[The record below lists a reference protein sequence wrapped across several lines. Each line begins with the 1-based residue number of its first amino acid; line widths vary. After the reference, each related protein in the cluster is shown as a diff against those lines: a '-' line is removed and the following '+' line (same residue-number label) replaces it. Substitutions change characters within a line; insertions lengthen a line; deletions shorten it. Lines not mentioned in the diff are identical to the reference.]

1 MLKIF
6 SYYTELY
13 EWNGMKKFYAH
24 IIKQIASGLAIG
36 SQDFSGVETPLLIKY
51 VKTDQARKPLYVN
64 DDKKVTKR
72 DDAVFLLF
80 PLSEK
85 EVFSKLFSQRSN

>member
-1 MLKIF
+1 
-6 SYYTELY
+6 
-13 EWNGMKKFYAH
+13 MKKFYAH

-51 VKTDQARKPLYVN
+51 VKTDQTRKPLYVN

-72 DDAVFLLF
+72 DDAVFFIVPIIREGSVLKTLLT
-80 PLSEK
+80 K
-85 EVFSKLFSQRSN
+85 VKLKGW